1 MVYTQGGSEKE
12 KKPTTSHRC
21 THSLLNRVSEKCV
34 GLLLS
39 QGPRQQIIQQ
49 QLTFSSIVQ
58 RCTQKSK
65 QMIHAE
71 HQHERLQD
79 RTQLAAE
86 ERPSSSTAAAGAAS
100 PNTHLQPGLEDVRRG
115 RANHQVT
122 HGFIF
127 VQSDSWIK
135 FTASVIRA
143 LS

>member
-1 MVYTQGGSEKE
+1 MVYTQGGSEKG
-12 KKPTTSHRC
+12 KKNKTSNRC
-21 THSLLNRVSEKCV
+21 THSLLNRFSEKYV

-79 RTQLAAE
+79 LNQLAE
-86 ERPSSSTAAAGAAS
+86 EESPS
-100 PNTHLQPGLEDVRRG
+100 
-115 RANHQVT
+115 
-122 HGFIF
+122 
-127 VQSDSWIK
+127 
-135 FTASVIRA
+135 
-143 LS
+143 